1 MSQTSKS
8 NTKQSKEGVARRR
21 KAQQIRSQKRVEHI
35 LTTTLEMLSEGPAE
49 DVTTRKI
56 SARAQVSVGTIY
68 QFFPNK
74 EALYYELF
82 KRWLTQTLE
91 ALDGLIAQIPADSGP
106 EDVDK
111 HVEAF
116 LRVMSDPKLNSLA
129 NWRLRLAMSSSHKL
143 TELETRHR
151 MEIAQ
156 RLLMMRSRF
165 GKLPPP
171 NLAEEL
177 FILQNEVT
185 IACLYTLSITK
196 EANRAPISELC
207 KSLILT
213 IFTFDNLST

>member
-8 NTKQSKEGVARRR
+8 DNKKPKEGVARRR

-35 LTTTLEMLSEGPAE
+35 LTTTLQMLSEAPAE

-82 KRWLTQTLE
+82 KRWLTETLE
-91 ALDGLIAQIPADSGP
+91 ALDGLIAKIPADSGP
-106 EDVDK
+106 DDVDT

-116 LRVMSDPKLNSLA
+116 LSTMSDPKLNSPA

-171 NLAEEL
+171 NIAEEL

-185 IACLYTLSITK
+185 IACLYTLSSTK
-196 EANRAPISELC
+196 ESNRATISELC

-213 IFTFDNLST
+213 IFTFDDHSS